1 MLTPHD
7 VQKFLAFHD
16 VRMTSFHVDAT
27 ALDDAASHIAQTIES
42 LQSDISRLSTQLR
55 GLDGTWSGPAA
66 VAFAGVV
73 DEWTANS
80 TRVAE
85 SLSDIGTA
93 LRAIQSH
100 YLDTEQSNV
109 RLLGR

>member
-1 MLTPHD
+1 
-7 VQKFLAFHD
+7 
-16 VRMTSFHVDAT
+16 MTSFHVDAS
-27 ALDDAASHIAQTIES
+27 ALDAAASHITRTIDS
-42 LQSDISRLSTQLR
+42 LQSDIASLTAQLR

-66 VAFAGVV
+66 LAFAGVV

-85 SLSDIGTA
+85 SLSDIGVA
-93 LRAIQSH
+93 LRTIQAH
-100 YLDTEQSNV
+100 YLDTEQANL

>member
-1 MLTPHD
+1 MSISTHSCRSVD
-7 VQKFLAFHD
+7 D
-16 VRMTSFHVDAT
+16 GRMTSFHVDST
-27 ALDDAASHIAQTIES
+27 ALDDAASQIARTIES
-42 LQSDISRLSTQLR
+42 LQSDITSLSAQLR

-85 SLSDIGTA
+85 SLGEIGVA
-93 LRAIQSH
+93 LRTIQSH
-100 YLDTEQSNV
+100 YLDTEQANV
-109 RLLGR
+109 RILGR